1 MPRDYKI
8 SLEDILDAA
17 RKIRAYTE
25 GMSQKKFAADSK
37 TLDAV
42 VRNLEIIGEAIK
54 KIPDN
59 IRSKYPAVDWKKIA
73 GLRDIL
79 IHEYFGIDVEI
90 IWDIVQNKLPVLEKQ
105 VQQILKT

>member
-1 MPRDYKI
+1 MPRDYKV

-25 GMSQKKFAADSK
+25 GMSQKTFAADSK

-42 VRNLEIIGEAIK
+42 VRNLEIIDEAIK
-54 KIPDN
+54 KIPDD
-59 IRSKYPAVDWKKIA
+59 IRSKYPAVDWEKIA
-73 GLRDIL
+73 GLRDLL